1 MDVSIRQSLPRVRGQ
16 SATLQLDIFNAA
28 NFVNRSWGRILLPV
42 ASPDFPQQNI
52 LTVRN
57 RQAAPL
63 SSETANGYE
72 FDNRLRTGPAFT
84 PAPNR
89 TSDFYQLQ
97 LTLRL
102 AF

>member
-1 MDVSIRQSLPRVRGQ
+1 MRGQ

-28 NFVNRSWGRILLPV
+28 NFVNRSWGRILLP
-42 ASPDFPQQNI
+42 AISPDFPQQAI
-52 LTVRN
+52 LNVRN

-72 FDNRLRTGPAFT
+72 FDNRVRTGNIFQ